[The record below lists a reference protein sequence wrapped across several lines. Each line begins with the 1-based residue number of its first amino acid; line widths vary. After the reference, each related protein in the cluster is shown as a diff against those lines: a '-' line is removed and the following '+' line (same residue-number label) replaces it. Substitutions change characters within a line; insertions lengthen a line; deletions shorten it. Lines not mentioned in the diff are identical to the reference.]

1 MKHLG
6 LVALAAQGG
15 EIVMFKAL
23 PDEIREQT
31 VGRGTPLEDLELPNT
46 LKAVCR
52 SAKEGDMTEEQQEL
66 EDTKDG
72 VETQQQP
79 EASSHE
85 SEDLEAEQVVDV
97 LGELDES
104 TKLDNAVGEQ
114 EGTVTGSDTESENME
129 QPGEG
134 QNSEDGSNSE
144 EGQEPGDGQ
153 SSEEEQGPGG
163 GQDAEEGQEPGEG
176 QNPEDSQ
183 NPGNGQDVE
192 DSQQSQE
199 IPPTDEGTE
208 SAQETEKTEMITIE
222 DITWSSEPEYDGQS
236 EESYTFWPI
245 LPEEYTLAEGV
256 ELPEIMVMLEAP
268 ASKKDETET
277 TESDRKRRKT
287 KVSERIETEVWSEK
301 MEVAQ
306 QQEEA
311 ALASPSTPMCG
322 TISEDTV
329 WASSGTLTN
338 GELIVEPGV
347 TLTINGM
354 INISGTVTIK
364 GGGTICRGSSAA
376 YFSMQDK
383 NGNLTLS
390 DITLEGNS
398 VTSDYSMLE
407 VYYGN
412 VILDDGCQIRNCIQN
427 TGFKQEVAAALF
439 IGYGTAVLN
448 DIVIENCSTTSLSY
462 PGGSTIWALH
472 TTMTI
477 NGGVYQNNFSKV
489 PQGNGPGFLCN
500 TCSKIY
506 IYGGSFIDNTSA
518 NGGGCIYHTGAGG
531 TETYLYGDILREMY
545 LRFQDMKEA
554 VLSGIIHMA
563 SAICQI
569 ISFVCLAMYSS
580 AETEPI
586 PVWMASTWIS
596 AIKCLGRY

>member
-1 MKHLG
+1 MKKEKEKGNCSKISQKPSKHPLGQRLVVGLLCICLMAVSLPMKHLR

-31 VGRGTPLEDLELPNT
+31 VGQGTPLEDLELPNT

-52 SAKEGDMTEEQQEL
+52 SAKEGDMTEERQEL

-329 WASSGTLTN
+329 WTGGGTLSN

-347 TLTINGM
+347 TLTINDTIMIDGM
-354 INISGTVTIK
+354 VTIK
-364 GGGTICRGSSAA
+364 GGGTILRGKSSAC
-376 YFSMQDK
+376 FSTNFGSD
-383 NGNLTLS
+383 LTLQN
-390 DITLEGNS
+390 ITLEGDS
-398 VTSDYSMLE
+398 MASSYSMLE
-407 VYYGN
+407 
-412 VILDDGCQIRNCIQN
+412 IHHAKLTLDDGCVIQN
-427 TGFKQEVAAALF
+427 
-439 IGYGTAVLN
+439 
-448 DIVIENCSTTSLSY
+448 C
-462 PGGSTIWALH
+462 
-472 TTMTI
+472 
-477 NGGVYQNNFSKV
+477 KV
-489 PQGNGPGFLCN
+489 
-500 TCSKIY
+500 
-506 IYGGSFIDNTSA
+506 
-518 NGGGCIYHTGAGG
+518 
-531 TETYLYGDILREMY
+531 
-545 LRFQDMKEA
+545 
-554 VLSGIIHMA
+554 
-563 SAICQI
+563 
-569 ISFVCLAMYSS
+569 
-580 AETEPI
+580 
-586 PVWMASTWIS
+586 
-596 AIKCLGRY
+596 

>member
-1 MKHLG
+1 MKKEKEKGNCSKISQKPSKHPLGQRLVVGLLCICLMAVSLPMKHLR

-31 VGRGTPLEDLELPNT
+31 VGQGTPLEDLELPNT

-52 SAKEGDMTEEQQEL
+52 SAKEGDMTEERQEL

-329 WASSGTLTN
+329 WTGGGTLSN

-347 TLTINGM
+347 TLTINDTIMIDGM
-354 INISGTVTIK
+354 VTIK
-364 GGGTICRGSSAA
+364 GGGTILRGKSSAC
-376 YFSMQDK
+376 FSTNFGSD
-383 NGNLTLS
+383 LTLQN
-390 DITLEGNS
+390 ITLEGDS
-398 VTSDYSMLE
+398 MASSYSMLE
-407 VYYGN
+407 
-412 VILDDGCQIRNCIQN
+412 IHHAKLTLDDGCVIQN
-427 TGFKQEVAAALF
+427 
-439 IGYGTAVLN
+439 
-448 DIVIENCSTTSLSY
+448 C
-462 PGGSTIWALH
+462 
-472 TTMTI
+472 
-477 NGGVYQNNFSKV
+477 
-489 PQGNGPGFLCN
+489 
-500 TCSKIY
+500 
-506 IYGGSFIDNTSA
+506 
-518 NGGGCIYHTGAGG
+518 
-531 TETYLYGDILREMY
+531 
-545 LRFQDMKEA
+545 KE
-554 VLSGIIHMA
+554 
-563 SAICQI
+563 
-569 ISFVCLAMYSS
+569 
-580 AETEPI
+580 
-586 PVWMASTWIS
+586 
-596 AIKCLGRY
+596 

>member
-1 MKHLG
+1 MKKEKEKGNCSKISQKPSKHPLGQRLVVGLLCICLMAVSLPMKHLR

-31 VGRGTPLEDLELPNT
+31 VGQGTPLEDLELPNT

-52 SAKEGDMTEEQQEL
+52 SAKEGDMTEERQEL

-301 MEVAQ
+301 MEEAQ

-347 TLTINGM
+347 TLTINDTIMIDGM
-354 INISGTVTIK
+354 VTIK
-364 GGGTICRGSSAA
+364 GGGTILRGKSSAC
-376 YFSMQDK
+376 FSTNFGSD
-383 NGNLTLS
+383 LTLQN
-390 DITLEGNS
+390 ITLEGDS
-398 VTSDYSMLE
+398 MASSYSMLE
-407 VYYGN
+407 
-412 VILDDGCQIRNCIQN
+412 IHHAKLTLDDGCVIQN
-427 TGFKQEVAAALF
+427 CKKF
-439 IGYGTAVLN
+439 
-448 DIVIENCSTTSLSY
+448 
-462 PGGSTIWALH
+462 
-472 TTMTI
+472 
-477 NGGVYQNNFSKV
+477 
-489 PQGNGPGFLCN
+489 
-500 TCSKIY
+500 
-506 IYGGSFIDNTSA
+506 
-518 NGGGCIYHTGAGG
+518 
-531 TETYLYGDILREMY
+531 ETD
-545 LRFQDMKEA
+545 K
-554 VLSGIIHMA
+554 
-563 SAICQI
+563 
-569 ISFVCLAMYSS
+569 
-580 AETEPI
+580 
-586 PVWMASTWIS
+586 
-596 AIKCLGRY
+596 